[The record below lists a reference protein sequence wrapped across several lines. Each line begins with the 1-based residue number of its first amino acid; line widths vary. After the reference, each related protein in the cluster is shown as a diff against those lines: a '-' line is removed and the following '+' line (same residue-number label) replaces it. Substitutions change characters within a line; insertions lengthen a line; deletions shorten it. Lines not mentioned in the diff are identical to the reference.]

1 MTKKSDMVN
10 HPSHYNTG
18 KIEVIDAIED
28 WGLDFCE
35 GNVIKYVAR
44 AKHKGN
50 ELEDLNKA
58 HWYLERLIERKM
70 IEKHENPN
78 ISPKYPESENGN
90 KETCHPSLIGN
101 GKYPGSDGRDPSG
114 RPMALNGEVAKNI
127 AKKVREATLKNMR
140 EATER
145 PRKQKRKHRRL
156 SIWLRHL
163 KTNMS
168 ETGGLQ
174 SE

>member
-1 MTKKSDMVN
+1 MTKKSDMIN

-18 KIEVIDAIED
+18 KIEVMDAIED

-58 HWYLERLIERKM
+58 HWYLERLIERKL
-70 IEKHENPN
+70 IEEHENPN

-90 KETCHPSLIGN
+90 KETCHPG
-101 GKYPGSDGRDPSG
+101 G
-114 RPMALNGEVAKNI
+114 RPMALNSEVAK
-127 AKKVREATLKNMR
+127 
-140 EATER
+140 
-145 PRKQKRKHRRL
+145 KH
-156 SIWLRHL
+156 
-163 KTNMS
+163 S
-168 ETGGLQ
+168 EESRGCCFANDI
-174 SE
+174 S